1 METNQRNTNH
11 MEYLEGMEQLQ
22 SDIFDRVLAARES
35 YQPESYTCQDV
46 RKALEAERRTAEDFA
61 ALLSPAAEPFLEELA
76 ARAEKE
82 TQRQFGSSVYLFT
95 PVYISDSHWGKSW
108 SG

>member
-35 YQPESYTCQDV
+35 YQPESYTSQDV

-61 ALLSPAAEPFLEELA
+61 T
-76 ARAEKE
+76 E
-82 TQRQFGSSVYLFT
+82 TVRQFCVSVYPRLYFQLL
-95 PVYISDSHWGKSW
+95 
-108 SG
+108 

>member
-35 YQPESYTCQDV
+35 YQPESYTSQDV

-61 ALLSPAAEPFLEELA
+61 ALLSPAAEPFGRTGSQGREGDT
-76 ARAEKE
+76 E
-82 TQRQFGSSVYLFT
+82 TVRQFCVSVYPRLYFQLL
-95 PVYISDSHWGKSW
+95 
-108 SG
+108 

>member
-35 YQPESYTCQDV
+35 YQPESYTSQDSAV
-46 RKALEAERRTAEDFA
+46 LCICLPPFIFPITVKITVYTVDSTAKT
-61 ALLSPAAEPFLEELA
+61 
-76 ARAEKE
+76 R
-82 TQRQFGSSVYLFT
+82 FT
-95 PVYISDSHWGKSW
+95 E
-108 SG
+108 

>member
-35 YQPESYTCQDV
+35 YQPES
-46 RKALEAERRTAEDFA
+46 
-61 ALLSPAAEPFLEELA
+61 
-76 ARAEKE
+76 
-82 TQRQFGSSVYLFT
+82 
-95 PVYISDSHWGKSW
+95 
-108 SG
+108 